1 MANEYAYTKDKAI
14 RKLGAGALGALARK
28 NKNTNREIG
37 AEENRNKKIEKKEK
51 KTLGKKQYENF
62 KTALDTKFD
71 KMSRIQK
78 TYEGASPKIKKDLE
92 NKFKDSFKSKNTVAS
107 TRRETG
113 RTEVAKGGRINFKG
127 GGCAKRGVKK
137 NAYGKNS

>member
-1 MANEYAYTKDKAI
+1 MEKNKNSKSKRVKEGTLYNKAYATAMEAEKKTAEPS
-14 RKLGAGALGALARK
+14 ALARK
-28 NKNTNREIG
+28 N
-37 AEENRNKKIEKKEK
+37 RNK
-51 KTLGKKQYENF
+51 KTLGEKQYENF

-113 RTEVAKGGRINFKG
+113 RTEVAKGGRINLRG
-127 GGCAKRGVKK
+127 GGCATKGKGK
-137 NAYGKNS
+137 AYGKNS

>member
-1 MANEYAYTKDKAI
+1 MEKNKNSKSKRVKEGTLYNKAYATAMETEKKT
-14 RKLGAGALGALARK
+14 AGPSALARK
-28 NKNTNREIG
+28 N
-37 AEENRNKKIEKKEK
+37 RNE
-51 KTLGKKQYENF
+51 KTLGEKQYENF

-92 NKFKDSFKSKNTVAS
+92 NKFKDSFKSKNTGAS

-113 RTEVAKGGRINFKG
+113 RTEVAKGGRINLRG
-127 GGCAKRGVKK
+127 GGCATKGKGK
-137 NAYGKNS
+137 AYGKNS

>member
-1 MANEYAYTKDKAI
+1 MANEYAYTKDPDKNPT
-14 RKLGAGALGALARK
+14 GQSALARK

-51 KTLGKKQYENF
+51 KTLGEKQYENF

>member
-1 MANEYAYTKDKAI
+1 MEKNKNSKSKRVKEGTLYNKAYATAMEAEKKT
-14 RKLGAGALGALARK
+14 AGPSALARK
-28 NKNTNREIG
+28 N
-37 AEENRNKKIEKKEK
+37 RNK
-51 KTLGKKQYENF
+51 KTLGEKQYENF

-92 NKFKDSFKSKNTVAS
+92 NKFKDSFKSKNTGAS

-113 RTEVAKGGRINFKG
+113 RTEVAKGGRINLRG
-127 GGCAKRGVKK
+127 GGCATKGKGK
-137 NAYGKNS
+137 AYGKNS

>member
-1 MANEYAYTKDKAI
+1 MANEYAYTKDPDKNPT
-14 RKLGAGALGALARK
+14 GQSALARK

>member
-1 MANEYAYTKDKAI
+1 MANEYAYTKDPDK
-14 RKLGAGALGALARK
+14 KPTGKSALARK

-37 AEENRNKKIEKKEK
+37 AEENRNKKIEKKEE
-51 KTLGKKQYENF
+51 KTLGEKQYENF

-92 NKFKDSFKSKNTVAS
+92 NKFKDSFKSKNTGAS

-113 RTEVAKGGRINFKG
+113 RTEVAKGGRINLRG
-127 GGCAKRGVKK
+127 GGCATKGKGR
-137 NAYGKNS
+137 AYGKNS

>member
-1 MANEYAYTKDKAI
+1 MANEYAYTKDPDK
-14 RKLGAGALGALARK
+14 KPTGQSALARK

-51 KTLGKKQYENF
+51 KTLGEKQYENF